1 MVRVRTVVGELRARP
16 ALVDLLVA
24 VVLAVVF
31 LRVPTLMAQS
41 GRYGGGFDLRV
52 TGPDVVLTLVSA
64 AALTQVRR
72 LPLVTL
78 LATGT
83 AALAALLGEWS
94 VNLAQLALV
103 IALYVFASRASR
115 AHALVAAATTSVVLG
130 ATWALGLTVAD
141 QVWGRHNLILWL
153 WTAAAL
159 GMAVQGRRASL
170 AALQDRARRAEE
182 TREETALRRVAED
195 RVRIARELH
204 DAIAHHAAV
213 ISVQAGVA
221 EHVVERDPAAAREAL
236 HHVRES
242 AKAVLTE
249 LQSVLGVL
257 RQDEADL
264 PTAPTPG
271 LDRVGELVASSRAI
285 GTPVTV
291 ERSGPPWQLTPAVDL
306 TAFRLVQ
313 EALTNVQKHAA
324 GARATVLLS
333 TRGDRLEVT
342 VTNDRPPAGAVPR
355 GTGEGPTPS
364 DDGPTGSGLGLV
376 GMRERVAAA
385 GGQLQTGPTKDG
397 GYRVA
402 AQLPLAPRTDAAASP
417 TPPPPSPR
425 PATTRRADR

>member
-141 QVWGRHNLILWL
+141 
-153 WTAAAL
+153 
-159 GMAVQGRRASL
+159 
-170 AALQDRARRAEE
+170 
-182 TREETALRRVAED
+182 
-195 RVRIARELH
+195 
-204 DAIAHHAAV
+204 
-213 ISVQAGVA
+213 
-221 EHVVERDPAAAREAL
+221 
-236 HHVRES
+236 
-242 AKAVLTE
+242 
-249 LQSVLGVL
+249 
-257 RQDEADL
+257 
-264 PTAPTPG
+264 
-271 LDRVGELVASSRAI
+271 
-285 GTPVTV
+285 
-291 ERSGPPWQLTPAVDL
+291 
-306 TAFRLVQ
+306 
-313 EALTNVQKHAA
+313 
-324 GARATVLLS
+324 
-333 TRGDRLEVT
+333 
-342 VTNDRPPAGAVPR
+342 
-355 GTGEGPTPS
+355 
-364 DDGPTGSGLGLV
+364 
-376 GMRERVAAA
+376 
-385 GGQLQTGPTKDG
+385 
-397 GYRVA
+397 
-402 AQLPLAPRTDAAASP
+402 
-417 TPPPPSPR
+417 
-425 PATTRRADR
+425 